1 MQIHWIQFNLSLS
14 ETLVPTRINES
25 LYPAVTIFQ
34 FWTWNEEKIV
44 FTRKVLRLR
53 FRALLWLLGQKLNEW
68 MSWVE
73 LGWAGL
79 EGNQTWAKSL
89 VRKQLHS
96 SLIHVTVSA
105 ISYVNFTKLLSF
117 YSFNFMSFNFNRMLN
132 QVIENHYFHI
142 TIHIFSQHLS
152 KAES

>member
-25 LYPAVTIFQ
+25 LYPAITIFQ
-34 FWTWNEEKIV
+34 LLNLKW
-44 FTRKVLRLR
+44 RKNSIYLESSETQIQSTTLVVRTEI
-53 FRALLWLLGQKLNEW
+53 KW

-79 EGNQTWAKSL
+79 KGNQTWAKSL
-89 VRKQLHS
+89 IRKQLHS

-132 QVIENHYFHI
+132 QVRENHYFHI